1 MKRQF
6 TFISRLA
13 IVAIAGGLSINAVN
27 AQDTE
32 QSGSGDVTGHPTVDS
47 PYLRPKPK
55 ATPGA
60 AQQGAAKLS
69 AKDQKFLS
77 QIAAGGVQ
85 VVEDAKVATKK
96 GNESTK
102 KIASRIVSER
112 SASNKELLALTK
124 KKGLNLGTDKIKAR
138 NMGKS
143 NYDKQYLHTTAGD
156 LQADVKLLQ
165 NAASSS
171 DDKEVKAW
179 ASRTTPMVKGEL
191 SMVQSAK

>member
-6 TFISRLA
+6 TFICRLA
-13 IVAIAGGLSINAVN
+13 IFAVAGGLSINATN

-55 ATPGA
+55 ATPA
-60 AQQGAAKLS
+60 AGQQATKLS

-85 VVEDAKVATKK
+85 EVEDAKLAAKQ
-96 GNESTK
+96 GSENTK
-102 KIASRIVSER
+102 KIASRIISER
-112 SASNKELLALTK
+112 SASNKELMALAK
-124 KKGLNLGTDKIKAR
+124 KKGLNLGTDKIKGR

-143 NYDKQYLHTTAGD
+143 NYDKQYAHTTGSD
-156 LQADVKLLQ
+156 IQADIKLAQ
-165 NAASSS
+165 QAAQSS
-171 DDKEVKAW
+171 DDKDIKAW
-179 ASRTTPMVKGEL
+179 AAKTLPMLKGQLAMVKGGG
-191 SMVQSAK
+191 Q